1 MSINPR
7 AGAPVNFVNA
17 SEESVKTLRTKFGA
31 LAEAVQADTQPSLGP
46 LTNLQGDWT
55 GTGFNLIALPNNF
68 KQNPT
73 AKFRLMLNATIENTE
88 FTPISA
94 PIPDR
99 GNTQDDIFFL
109 GLTYLQKVSDANTL
123 EGIHIEP
130 GIFLF
135 LPGNAV
141 QVVPSVVRLSTIPHG
156 DSVLAQ
162 GEFFTAEG
170 GPHFA
175 VADTT
180 PFTLDSEGNRV
191 NDTSAAYLEPFSNTP
206 LPPGIPQGAIA
217 NPNIVLQQFNA
228 NLLAFGKKIVSTTV
242 FQVNATPVGG
252 IADVPPFRPVPG
264 EDGAITNIPF
274 IVKNAN
280 ANSMSAIF
288 WINTVQN
295 QDGSQFLVVQYSQT
309 VILDFPVPGP
319 DGNLVDIKWPH
330 ISVASL
336 LKR

>member
-1 MSINPR
+1 MSNNPR
-7 AGAPVNFVNA
+7 AGGPVNVVNA
-17 SEESVKTLRTKFGA
+17 PEAGEKSARPSLKAFGA
-31 LAEAVQADTQPSLGP
+31 VGDTQPTLGP

-55 GTGFNLIALPNNF
+55 GTGFNVISLPNNF

-99 GNTQDDIFFL
+99 GNTQADIFFL
-109 GLTYLQKVSDANTL
+109 GLTYLQKVSDAQTL
-123 EGIHIEP
+123 EGIHVEP

-135 LPGNAV
+135 LPANPV
-141 QVVPSVVRLSTIPHG
+141 QIAPSVVRLSTIPHG

-162 GEFFTAEG
+162 GAFLTASG
-170 GPHFA
+170 APQFA

-180 PFTLDSEGNRV
+180 PFTLNSQGQRV
-191 NDTSAAYLEPFSNTP
+191 NDTSAPYLAPFTGTP
-206 LPPGIPQGAIA
+206 PPAGIPQGAIA
-217 NPNIVLQQFNA
+217 NPNIVLQQFNDNLIA
-228 NLLAFGKKIVSTTV
+228 NGKKFVSTTV

-252 IADVPPFRPVPG
+252 IADVPPFKPVPG

-274 IVKNAN
+274 VVKNAN

-295 QDGSQFLVVQYSQT
+295 QDGSQFLVLQYSQT
-309 VILDFPVPGP
+309 VILDFPVPDP
-319 DGNLVDIKWPH
+319 NNNMVDIKWPH

-336 LKR
+336 IKR